1 MASFKVDGH
10 TKVKTFKQMFKETFN
25 ATLRVYKG
33 NRHADDEAT
42 LASIREEGHTGG
54 EFECGS
60 QDLVNVFEDF
70 VYELYGIKVQVATQD
85 DWVLVLDGITLENA
99 GKIKKGATKADMQQY
114 VGVK

>member
-10 TKVKTFKQMFKETFN
+10 TKVKTFKQVFKDTFN

-33 NRHADDEAT
+33 GRHADDEAT
-42 LASIREEGHTGG
+42 LASIREEGHVGG

-60 QDLVNVFEDF
+60 LDMVNVFEDF

-99 GKIKKGATKADMQQY
+99 GKIKKGATKKDMEPY
-114 VGVK
+114 VGLK

>member
-1 MASFKVDGH
+1 MESFKVDGH
-10 TKVKTFKQMFKETFN
+10 TKVKTFKQMFKDTFN

-33 NRHADDEAT
+33 NHYADDEAT
-42 LASIREEGHTGG
+42 LASIREDGHVGG

-60 QDLVNVFEDF
+60 LDLVNDFEDF
-70 VYELYGIKVQVATQD
+70 VFELYGIKVQVATQD

-99 GKIKKGATKADMQQY
+99 GKIKKSATKADMQQY

>member
-10 TKVKTFKQMFKETFN
+10 TKVKTFKQLFKETFN

-33 NRHADDEAT
+33 NRKADDEAT
-42 LASIREEGHTGG
+42 LASIREEGHVGG
-54 EFECGS
+54 EFDCGS
-60 QDLVNVFEDF
+60 KDLVNVFEDF

-99 GKIKKGATKADMQQY
+99 GKIKKSATKADMQQY
-114 VGVK
+114 VGLK